1 MRWGLI
7 ILGLVVL
14 LIGGVWFF
22 QGIGMLLGSPMTSQP
37 FWAIAG
43 GVLVIVGLAVTVVGF
58 RGKRKP
64 VGTNN

>member
-7 ILGLVVL
+7 IPGVIAL

-22 QGIGMLLGSPMTSQP
+22 QGIGRLLGSPMTGQP

-43 GVLVIVGLAVTVVGF
+43 GVLVIVGLAVTIIGF

-64 VGTNN
+64 ISKNN